1 MLLAYLFMM
10 IDLESCPWPRRG
22 RLFDSG
28 HSILRQWTVERAPG
42 SRLAPH
48 RRRRIISTPKPSG
61 RSVVK
66 IRIVVAAVAALTG
79 ACGVSLAQ
87 VPPDIAA
94 GIKKIGQI

>member
-42 SRLAPH
+42 SHLPPQ
-48 RRRRIISTPKPSG
+48 RRRRIISAPKPSG
-61 RSVVK
+61 KSFVR
-66 IRIVVAAVAALTG
+66 IPIVVATVVALTSP
-79 ACGVSLAQ
+79 CGLARAQ
-87 VPPDIAA
+87 VPLHTPTH
-94 GIKKIGQI
+94 IKNNL